1 MQNLLNDAPFEYTTT
16 WKVKSRMKGKANGK
30 RFVAFLLSV
39 AMILSTW
46 AVAFAEESSPAE
58 SSVETQDTEVRSIQ
72 DGEAVSEAGS
82 VQNTEENQPAPVAGE
97 RQLACPLTVHQH
109 TADCYNAEAAL
120 ICGEADYAIHIHN
133 DDCYDAEGSLV
144 CPLSQVEAHE
154 HTEACYEEQQTLVC
168 GMAEEEGHIHDE
180 SCYTRIQ
187 GETICTDESS
197 EHIHSDEC
205 YAWDQ
210 ELTCGMEEN
219 PGHQHSEAC
228 YGTQQVLI
236 CGKEEIIPHTHT
248 EDCRDE
254 NGALICG
261 RLQAAEHV
269 HGEECFK
276 TAANEIALTQIEGAR
291 KVTLPDG
298 NTAYPGEKQTD
309 GTWVAYDAEYSDT
322 QPADATIKVTV
333 TLPTSAVVP
342 EGYKLFI
349 RKVGESED
357 YYPKADAVKDEV
369 SEYNDFQC
377 FRIRWVKVDE
387 NGKSD
392 VKKMPEVLN
401 GEERATIKI
410 EYIGSDNEG
419 KLKGPAGA
427 RKLLIY
433 NSYENGT
440 LKDTLADLVENVT
453 VDGDSY
459 TSFTFH
465 TNGAGPYVFV
475 SKKLEQCYVEALKIQ
490 SVEDGSEP
498 FDSSDTPGN
507 DSGPNNRIVRSYDTI
522 QYNLEA
528 KFGARDQEVT
538 NPNVTMYFELT
549 LSKSATSAR
558 FDTGKMVWL
567 GENYSIE
574 YLDSGGN
581 VIMVEAHNGNIYE
594 PQIDGEGNIA
604 RDSNGF
610 AQADMNKEV
619 YINSKV
625 NGSGAGEL
633 SYKVAAGTGIAK
645 QRLVGWT
652 ELSAKEGQSILVGTQ
667 KFSAAIEV
675 RNADNEEV
683 FLPTF
688 RMWLEGNEENYGPET
703 LNPDNTM
710 APATPQ
716 DGNQIVVAEG
726 SPDAVTV
733 SAGTNFNLQLK
744 KNGDMSYKS
753 WFDFS
758 TGKEV
763 DKTTQAR
770 LDELAM
776 IEENRGK
783 ANPAEFVD
791 ANGQSLPET
800 VKKEYENYR
809 YGRITCYGVT
819 LQLYN
824 ATDNPQTQLSN
835 KNMRGFSL
843 PVGEISFDL
852 NFKSNV
858 TSGKKPFPGSD
869 TEYTP
874 ILWEYNEN
882 VPANTSYS
890 YTYKDPGMGRVTTP
904 SDGLGNS
911 GRNLYWDYEERS
923 SYAKG
928 GGPSNFPN
936 YHRGCY
942 NGGNWQLKDDDGN
955 SVAMDRINQVA
966 GPTVVKGTGAD
977 TSYHFSVSGY
987 DFDFD
992 DYYFPLEDAGNS
1004 GSVTGY
1010 DSYIRCFSAGCI
1022 QVLNVFPRVQ
1032 EQDVVDNELT
1042 VEVSNLELTT
1052 RAGQKLKAEASDSD
1066 KIKHEVNQKDNS
1078 LRDKIEL
1085 YKPGGMTKGN
1095 AFNGLYGGR
1104 EPNNTKEGFLGT
1116 DYWTTAYDCS
1126 AFAGDDIWIMS
1137 YGMRNSGG
1145 DYRTRAMNLLQL
1157 FDSRALSVRD
1167 KASANQETG
1176 KGNEPGEVSFL
1187 YAADPDYPEG
1197 YDTNADGVLAYMNT
1211 VREEDLV
1218 YSTEMPDA
1226 DGYIQ
1231 FGSNQTGKKLKCI
1244 GVLMEIRDCNLLGGK
1259 YQYMRTP
1266 VKVNGKDKELVGK
1279 TVATVNAVRVWSKD
1293 GDMHD
1298 VTWADGQWDEK
1309 EGKNK
1314 LAGYVTQDPEGHM
1327 GELANKDHLTYV
1339 KTEYENGT
1347 QKAETHAGGIQAG
1360 NSLLILG
1367 YEAHVNIGVDN
1378 KTATAKIS
1386 YNQGGGE
1393 TTVNY
1398 RLKNIKT
1405 EVSDKTGQ
1413 TSRPKTTLTVQAV
1426 LDRLNPRDKQ
1436 RISVSEGTY
1445 HMGGEPIGND
1455 PDNPTEI
1462 TFEEGGET
1470 YRVTVYAALD
1480 SEKQSVTFVIGDAP
1494 VGIQLPDIT
1503 FDAEFSEVTALREN
1517 DDITTSV
1524 YISGEGDNRAYDKA
1538 KGNMDDIT
1546 VYVVLGGGTN
1556 LTKSVNVGKIELG
1569 GAIEYTVQYTNSGT
1583 DTLEKVYFYDLL
1595 PLKGDIR
1602 DSDFEGDVI
1611 LRSFNV
1617 TSSESPAGFA
1627 QAQVYYSTIEYWE
1640 LYNKVSVFGGTKD
1653 ASGNVTGMNEE
1664 KVEYMLK
1671 EEVCSHPHK
1680 MKFFNPLGAVDDKGV
1695 FKYDTSISGDVETL
1709 MSQVRGVYV
1718 KAENLKGGQTITMT
1732 FNVQTKE
1739 NEPGD
1744 WYRNVSNSWIAGSQ
1758 LPPLTSNRVGTV
1770 AVGRRISG
1778 VVWYDKNLN
1787 GIRDDNEKLLDG
1799 VDVTLFKKNARTG
1812 KYEICEKAVD
1822 TDATGSQLANP
1833 VDTADGGAYT
1843 FDRLAA
1849 GDYIVAFSG
1858 EKLKSYTGA
1867 TVYQQNGKNDSNTS
1881 DGQVIDGSQWE
1892 AADGIDKNVYA
1903 YYIKYT
1909 VDSEAMNLHTIEDIR
1924 KGTVTLKNYVEDFS
1938 NQDLGLVISGPQMP
1952 DTGGEGTLAYI
1963 VGGMLLMIFAGSAW
1977 EITRRR
1983 KQSR

>member
-1 MQNLLNDAPFEYTTT
+1 
-16 WKVKSRMKGKANGK
+16 MKGKANGK
-30 RFVAFLLSV
+30 RFIAFLLSV

-72 DGEAVSEAGS
+72 DGEAASEAGS
-82 VQNTEENQPAPVAGE
+82 VQNTEENQPTPEAGE

-133 DDCYDAEGSLV
+133 DDCYDTEGNLV
-144 CPLSQVEAHE
+144 CPLPQVEAHE

-180 SCYTRIQ
+180 SCYTRTQ

-205 YAWDQ
+205 YAWGQ

-219 PGHQHSEAC
+219 PGHQHGEAC

-276 TAANEIALTQIEGAR
+276 TAANEIALTQTEGDGA
-291 KVTLPDG
+291 VTLPD
-298 NTAYPGEKQTD
+298 NNIAYPGKEQAD
-309 GTWVAYDAEYSDT
+309 GTWVAYDVAYSDP
-322 QPADATIKVTV
+322 QPANATIKVTV
-333 TLPTSAVVP
+333 TLPKGVKAP
-342 EGYKLFI
+342 AGYKLFI
-349 RKVGESED
+349 RKVGASEP

-377 FRIRWVKVDE
+377 FRIRWVTVDE

-392 VKKMPEVLN
+392 VMTMDKVLGQQGN
-401 GEERATIKI
+401 ATIRI
-410 EYIGSDNEG
+410 EYLGPSDGG

-433 NSYENGT
+433 NSYEDGT

-459 TSFTFH
+459 TSFTFR

-475 SKKLEQCYVEALKIQ
+475 SKKLEQGYIQALEIQ
-490 SVEDGSEP
+490 SLDDGSNP
-498 FDSSDTPGN
+498 FDFSDEPGN
-507 DSGPNNRIVRSYDTI
+507 DSGPHNRRVRSYDTI
-522 QYNLEA
+522 QYRLEA
-528 KFGARDQEVT
+528 KTGAREQNIIAREVT
-538 NPNVTMYFELT
+538 AYFELT

-558 FDTGKMVWL
+558 FDTSKMLEL

-574 YLDSGGN
+574 YLDKDGN
-581 VIMVEAHNGNIYE
+581 VIMIGAHNGLIYE
-594 PQIDGEGNIA
+594 PQKDAEGHIV

-610 AQADMNKEV
+610 AQADENKPV
-619 YINSKV
+619 STNSKV

-645 QRLVGWT
+645 QRMVGWVKM
-652 ELSAKEGQSILVGTQ
+652 LAKEGENILESTRS
-667 KFSAAIEV
+667 FTAAIEV
-675 RNADNEEV
+675 RNADNGEV

-703 LNPDNTM
+703 RNTADNTLL
-710 APATPQ
+710 PAIPN
-716 DGNQIVVAEG
+716 DGNQIVIEQG
-726 SPDAVTV
+726 SEYAVIV

-763 DKTTQAR
+763 DKTTQAK

-776 IEENRGK
+776 IKENRGK
-783 ANPAEFVD
+783 ANPADFVD
-791 ANGQSLPET
+791 ADGQRLPEA

-824 ATDNPQTQLSN
+824 KTDNSAAQVTDKGMKGL
-835 KNMRGFSL
+835 SL

-882 VPANTSYS
+882 VPANTSYR
-890 YTYKDPGMGRVTTP
+890 YTYKDPGVGTVATP
-904 SDGLGNS
+904 NDGLGNS

-928 GGPSNFPN
+928 AAPSSFPS
-936 YHRGCY
+936 YHDGCY
-942 NGGNWQLKDDDGN
+942 NGGSWQLKDVSGN
-955 SVAMDRINQVA
+955 PVTGASINQVA
-966 GPTVVKGTGAD
+966 GPTVVGGTGED

-992 DYYFPLEDAGNS
+992 NYNFPLRDAGNS
-1004 GSVTGY
+1004 SNVTGY

-1032 EQDVVDNELT
+1032 EQGVVDNELT
-1042 VEVSNLELTT
+1042 VKVSNLKLTT
-1052 RAGQKLKAEASDSD
+1052 RAGQELKAETSDSD
-1066 KIKHEVNQKDNS
+1066 KIKHEVNQNDNS
-1078 LRDKIEL
+1078 LRDKIDL

-1095 AFNGLYGGR
+1095 AFNGLYKGYP
-1104 EPNNTKEGFLGT
+1104 PNSTNEGFLGT

-1157 FDSRALSVRD
+1157 FDSRALSIRNNNGHEV
-1167 KASANQETG
+1167 SVIQNTG
-1176 KGNEPGEVSFL
+1176 TGNEPGTVSFL
-1187 YAADPDYPEG
+1187 YAADPDYPKG

-1231 FGSNQTGKKLKCI
+1231 FGPEQTGKKLKCI
-1244 GVLMEIRDCNLLGGK
+1244 GVLMEIRGCNLLGGK

-1279 TVATVNAVRVWSKD
+1279 TVATVNAVRVWSKE
-1293 GDMHD
+1293 GDMHN
-1298 VTWADGQWDEK
+1298 VTWADGKWNETK
-1309 EGKNK
+1309 GKNE
-1314 LAGYVTQDPEGHM
+1314 LTGYATQDPEGHM
-1327 GELANKDHLTYV
+1327 GELANGGNLTYV

-1347 QKAETHAGGIQAG
+1347 QKAGTHAGGIQAG

-1367 YEAHVNIGVDN
+1367 YEANVNIGVDN
-1378 KTATAKIS
+1378 KPNTAKIS
-1386 YNQGGGE
+1386 YNQSSGE

-1398 RLKNIKT
+1398 RLENIKT

-1413 TSRPKTTLTVQAV
+1413 TSRPLTKLTVRAV
-1426 LDRLNPRDKQ
+1426 LDRLNPRDEQ
-1436 RISVSEGTY
+1436 RIPVSEGTY
-1445 HMGGEPIGND
+1445 HMGGKPIGND
-1455 PDNPTEI
+1455 PDKPTEI

-1470 YRVTVYAALD
+1470 YRITVYAALD
-1480 SEKQSVTFVIGDAP
+1480 STKQSVTFVIGNAP
-1494 VGIQLPDIT
+1494 VGMELPDIT
-1503 FDAEFSEVTALREN
+1503 FDAQFSEVTALKEN
-1517 DDITTSV
+1517 DDIMTSV
-1524 YISGEGDNRAYDKA
+1524 YISGEGDNRAYDTA

-1556 LTKSVNVGKIELG
+1556 LTKSVDVEKIELG
-1569 GAIEYTVQYTNSGT
+1569 GAIEYTVKYTNSGT
-1583 DTLEKVYFYDLL
+1583 ETIRKVYFYDLL
-1595 PLKGDIR
+1595 PFKGDIR
-1602 DSDFEGDVI
+1602 DSDFSGDVI

-1627 QAQVYYSTIEYWE
+1627 QAQVYYSTIEYGE
-1640 LYNKVSVFGGTKD
+1640 LYEKVSVFGGTKD
-1653 ASGNVTGMNEE
+1653 AAGNVTGMDETAVEKMLTEE
-1664 KVEYMLK
+1664 ECEHGIKY
-1671 EEVCSHPHK
+1671 
-1680 MKFFNPLGAVDDKGV
+1680 FNPLGAVNDEGKFVYDPSLTGV
-1695 FKYDTSISGDVETL
+1695 TEQRLSEI
-1709 MSQVRGVYV
+1709 RGVYV
-1718 KAENLKGGQTITMT
+1718 KAEELKGGQTITMT
-1732 FNVQTKE
+1732 FTVQTKE

-1744 WYRNVSNSWIAGSQ
+1744 WYRNVSNSWIVGSK
-1758 LPPLTSNRVGTV
+1758 LPPLTSNRVQTV

-1799 VDVTLFKKNARTG
+1799 VDVTLFKKNAGTE
-1812 KYEICEKAVD
+1812 KYEICREAVD
-1822 TDATGSQLANP
+1822 TDATGSPLANP
-1833 VDTADGGAYT
+1833 VDTTGEGAYA

-1858 EKLKSYTGA
+1858 DKLESYTGA

-1881 DGQVIDGSQWE
+1881 DGQVIDGSEWKT
-1892 AADGIDKNVYA
+1892 ADGIDKNAYA

-1909 VDSEAMNLHTIEDIR
+1909 VGSEAMNLHTIEDIR
-1924 KGTVTLKNYVEDFS
+1924 KNPNMLKDYVEDFR

-1952 DTGGEGTLAYI
+1952 DTGGPGTLAYI

-1977 EITRRR
+1977 GITRRR
-1983 KQSR
+1983 KHSR

>member
-1 MQNLLNDAPFEYTTT
+1 
-16 WKVKSRMKGKANGK
+16 MKGKANGK
-30 RFVAFLLSV
+30 RFIAFLLSV

-72 DGEAVSEAGS
+72 DGEAASEAGS
-82 VQNTEENQPAPVAGE
+82 VQNTEENQPAPEAGE

-133 DDCYDAEGSLV
+133 DDCYDTEGNLV
-144 CPLSQVEAHE
+144 CPLPQVEAHE

-180 SCYTRIQ
+180 ACYTRTQ
-187 GETICTDESS
+187 GEIICTDESS

-205 YAWDQ
+205 YAWGQ

-219 PGHQHSEAC
+219 PGHQHGEAC

-276 TAANEIALTQIEGAR
+276 TAANEIALTQTEGDGA
-291 KVTLPDG
+291 VTLPDD
-298 NTAYPGEKQTD
+298 NIAYPGKEQAD
-309 GTWVAYDAEYSDT
+309 GTWVAYDVAYSEP
-322 QPADATIKVTV
+322 QPANATIKVTV
-333 TLPTSAVVP
+333 TLPKGVKAP
-342 EGYKLFI
+342 AGYKLFI
-349 RKVGESED
+349 RKVGASEP

-377 FRIRWVKVDE
+377 FRIRWVTVDE

-392 VKKMPEVLN
+392 VMTMDKVLGQQGN
-401 GEERATIKI
+401 ATIRI
-410 EYIGSDNEG
+410 EYLGPSDGG

-433 NSYENGT
+433 NSNENGT

-453 VDGDSY
+453 VDGDFY

-475 SKKLEQCYVEALKIQ
+475 SKKLELCYVDTLLIETMT
-490 SVEDGSEP
+490 DGSKP
-498 FDSSDTPGN
+498 FDLSDTPGN
-507 DSGPNNRIVRSYDTI
+507 DSSPNNRKVRSYDTI
-522 QYNLEA
+522 EYNLGA
-528 KFGARDQEVT
+528 KFAARDKAVIADKVT
-538 NPNVTMYFELT
+538 VYFELI

-558 FDTGKMVWL
+558 FDTSKMTWVE
-567 GENYSIE
+567 ENYSIE
-574 YLDSGGN
+574 YLDKNDN
-581 VIMVEAHNGNIYE
+581 VIMVEAHNGKIYE
-594 PQIDGEGNIA
+594 PLKDGEGNIV
-604 RDSNGF
+604 RDGNGF
-610 AQADMNKEV
+610 AQADMEKEV

-633 SYKVAAGTGIAK
+633 SYKVATGTGIAK
-645 QRLVGWT
+645 QRMVGWT
-652 ELSAKEGQSILVGTQ
+652 KLSANEGQSILSGTQ
-667 KFSAAIEV
+667 NFRTAIEV
-675 RNADNEEV
+675 RNADNGEV

-703 LNPDNTM
+703 LNPTDNTM
-710 APATPQ
+710 HPATPH
-716 DGNQIVVAEG
+716 DGNRIVVESG
-726 SPDAVTV
+726 SEYAVTV

-763 DKTTQAR
+763 DEATQAK

-783 ANPAEFVD
+783 ANPADFVD
-791 ANGQSLPET
+791 ANKQPLS
-800 VKKEYENYR
+800 KADKEKYENYR

-824 ATDNPQTQLSN
+824 KTDNPAAQVTE
-835 KNMRGFSL
+835 KNMKGFSL

-858 TSGKKPFPGSD
+858 TSGQNSFPGSD

-882 VPANTSYS
+882 VPANNSYK
-890 YTYKDPGMGRVTTP
+890 YTYKDPGVGLVATP

-928 GGPSNFPN
+928 GAPSSFPS
-936 YHRGCY
+936 YHDGCY
-942 NGGNWQLKDDDGN
+942 NGGNWQLKDGSGN
-955 SVAMDRINQVA
+955 PVTGDSINQVA
-966 GPTVVKGTGAD
+966 GPTVVGGTGED

-992 DYYFPLEDAGNS
+992 NYYFPLRDAGNS
-1004 GSVTGY
+1004 SNVTGY

-1032 EQDVVDNELT
+1032 KQSVVDNELT
-1042 VEVSNLELTT
+1042 VKVSNLKLTT
-1052 RAGQKLKAEASDSD
+1052 RAGQELKAEASDSD
-1066 KIKHEVNQKDNS
+1066 KIKHEVNKKDNS
-1078 LRDKIEL
+1078 LRDKIDL

-1095 AFNGLYGGR
+1095 AFNGLYEGR
-1104 EPNNTKEGFLGT
+1104 EPNSTNEGFLGT
-1116 DYWTTAYDCS
+1116 NYWTTAYDCS

-1157 FDSRALSVRD
+1157 FDSRALSIR
-1167 KASANQETG
+1167 KEASANQETG

-1197 YDTNADGVLAYMNT
+1197 YDTNKEGVLAYMNT

-1218 YSTEMPDA
+1218 YSTKMPDE
-1226 DGYIQ
+1226 DGCIQ
-1231 FGSNQTGKKLKCI
+1231 FGPEQTGKKLKCI

-1259 YQYMRTP
+1259 YQYMRIP
-1266 VKVNGKDKELVGK
+1266 VKVNGKDPELVGK
-1279 TVATVNAVRVWSKD
+1279 TVATVNAVRVWSKA
-1293 GDMHD
+1293 GDMSGI
-1298 VTWADGQWDEK
+1298 TWAN
-1309 EGKNK
+1309 GKWNEAK
-1314 LAGYVTQDPEGHM
+1314 RKNELEDYVDQNQADPGVTGYE
-1327 GELANKDHLTYV
+1327 GELANKGNLIYV

-1347 QKAETHAGGIQAG
+1347 QKAGTHAGGVHAG

-1367 YEAHVNIGVDN
+1367 YEANVNIGVDN
-1378 KTATAKIS
+1378 KPDNVKIS
-1386 YNQGGGE
+1386 YNQAGGE

-1398 RLKNIKT
+1398 RLRNIKT
-1405 EVSDKTGQ
+1405 EVSAKTGQ
-1413 TSRPKTTLTVQAV
+1413 TTRPLTTLTVQAV

-1445 HMGGEPIGND
+1445 YMNGIPIGND
-1455 PDNPTEI
+1455 PDKPIEI

-1470 YRVTVYAALD
+1470 YSITVYAALD
-1480 SEKQSVTFVIGDAP
+1480 STKQSVTFVIGKAP

-1503 FDAEFSEVTALREN
+1503 FDAQFSEVTALQEN
-1517 DDITTSV
+1517 DAITTSV

-1546 VYVVLGGGTN
+1546 AYVVLGGGTN
-1556 LTKSVNVGKIELG
+1556 LTKSVDVEKIELG
-1569 GAIEYTVQYTNSGT
+1569 GAIKYTVQYTNSGT
-1583 DTLEKVYFYDLL
+1583 ETLRKVYFYDLL
-1595 PLKGDIR
+1595 PFKGDIR
-1602 DSDFEGDVI
+1602 DSDFSGDVI

-1617 TSSESPAGFA
+1617 TSSESDGGFA
-1627 QAQVYYSTIEYWE
+1627 KAQVYYSTIKYDE

-1653 ASGNVTGMNEE
+1653 STGNVTGMNEDA
-1664 KVEYMLK
+1664 VEDMLAG
-1671 EEVCSHPHK
+1671 EECEHNI
-1680 MKFFNPLGAVDDKGV
+1680 KFFEPLGEVDKTGD
-1695 FKYDTSISGDVETL
+1695 FKYNTISGDLGTL

-1718 KAENLKGGQTITMT
+1718 KAEELKGGQTITMT
-1732 FNVQTKE
+1732 FTVQTKE

-1758 LPPLTSNRVGTV
+1758 LPPLTSNRVQTV

-1799 VDVTLFKKNARTG
+1799 VDVTLFKKDEKTE
-1812 KYEICEKAVD
+1812 KYEICTEAVD
-1822 TDATGSQLANP
+1822 TDATGTKLANP
-1833 VDTADGGAYT
+1833 VDTTGEGAYA

-1858 EKLKSYTGA
+1858 DKLESYTGA
-1867 TVYQQNGKNDSNTS
+1867 TVYQQNGKNDSDTS
-1881 DGQVIDGSQWE
+1881 DGQVIDGSEWKT
-1892 AADGIDKNVYA
+1892 ADGIDKTKYA
-1903 YYIKYT
+1903 YYIKYS
-1909 VDSEAMNLHTIEDIR
+1909 VNSEAMYLHTIEEIR
-1924 KGTVTLKNYVEDFS
+1924 KNPNMLKDYVEDFR

-1952 DTGGEGTLAYI
+1952 DTGGPGTLAYI

-1977 EITRRR
+1977 GITRRR
-1983 KQSR
+1983 KHSR

>member
-1 MQNLLNDAPFEYTTT
+1 
-16 WKVKSRMKGKANGK
+16 MKGKANGK
-30 RFVAFLLSV
+30 RFIAFLLSV

-72 DGEAVSEAGS
+72 DGEAASEAGS

-109 TADCYNAEAAL
+109 TAECYNAETAL

-133 DDCYDAEGSLV
+133 DDCYDTEGNLV
-144 CPLSQVEAHE
+144 CPLPQVEAHE

-180 SCYTRIQ
+180 SCYTRTQ
-187 GETICTDESS
+187 GEIICTDESS

-205 YAWDQ
+205 YAWGQ

-276 TAANEIALTQIEGAR
+276 TAANEIALAQTEGDGA
-291 KVTLPDG
+291 VTLPDG
-298 NTAYPGEKQTD
+298 NTAYPGARQAD
-309 GTWVAYDAEYSDT
+309 GTWVAYDVAYSEP
-322 QPADATIKVTV
+322 QPANATIKVTV

-349 RKVGESED
+349 RKVGENED

-377 FRIRWVKVDE
+377 FRIRWVTVDE

-392 VKKMPEVLN
+392 VMTMDKVLT
-401 GEERATIKI
+401 GEERAIIRI
-410 EYIGSDNEG
+410 EYLGPNNGG

-433 NSYENGT
+433 NSYENGK

-453 VDGDSY
+453 VDGDFY
-459 TSFTFH
+459 TSFTFR

-475 SKKLEQCYVEALKIQ
+475 SKKLEKCYIEALEIKTMQ
-490 SVEDGSEP
+490 DGSEP
-498 FDSSDTPGN
+498 FDSKDMPGN

-522 QYNLEA
+522 QYNLGA
-528 KFGARDQEVT
+528 KFATREQDIVANEVT
-538 NPNVTMYFELT
+538 AYFELI

-558 FDTGKMVWL
+558 FDTSKML
-567 GENYSIE
+567 KYGENYSIE
-574 YLDSGGN
+574 YLDKDDN
-581 VIMVEAHNGNIYE
+581 VIMIGGHNGLIYE
-594 PQIDGEGNIA
+594 PKKDAEGNIV
-604 RDSNGF
+604 RDGNGF
-610 AQADMNKEV
+610 AQADTNKV
-619 YINSKV
+619 VTINSKV

-633 SYKVAAGTGIAK
+633 SYKVASGTGIAK
-645 QRLVGWT
+645 QRMVGWVKLSTT
-652 ELSAKEGQSILVGTQ
+652 EGDNILEGTQ
-667 KFSAAIEV
+667 DFPAAIEV
-675 RNADNEEV
+675 RNADNGEV

-703 LNPDNTM
+703 RNTADNTLR
-710 APATPQ
+710 PAIPN
-716 DGNQIVVAEG
+716 DGNQIVIEQG
-726 SPDAVTV
+726 SAYAVTV

-763 DKTTQAR
+763 DKTTQAK

-776 IEENRGK
+776 IEGNRGK
-783 ANPAEFVD
+783 ANPADFVD
-791 ANGQSLPET
+791 ADGQPLPEA

-824 ATDNPQTQLSN
+824 KTDNPAAQVTE
-835 KNMRGFSL
+835 KNMKGLSL

-858 TSGKKPFPGSD
+858 TTGGQGFDGSE

-882 VPANTSYS
+882 VPANTSYK
-890 YTYKDPGMGRVTTP
+890 YTYEDPDMGTVATP

-928 GGPSNFPN
+928 AAPSSFPS
-936 YHRGCY
+936 YHDGCY
-942 NGGNWQLKDDDGN
+942 NGGNWQLKDGGGD
-955 SVAMDRINQVA
+955 SVTGDTINQVA
-966 GPTVVKGTGAD
+966 GPTVVGGTGED

-992 DYYFPLEDAGNS
+992 NYNFPLRDAGNS
-1004 GSVTGY
+1004 SNVTGY

-1032 EQDVVDNELT
+1032 KQSVVDNELT
-1042 VEVSNLELTT
+1042 VKVSNLKLTT
-1052 RAGQKLKAEASDSD
+1052 RAGQELKAEASDSD
-1066 KIKHEVNQKDNS
+1066 KIKHEVNKKDNS
-1078 LRDKIEL
+1078 LRDKIDL

-1095 AFNGLYGGR
+1095 AFNGLYEGR
-1104 EPNNTKEGFLGT
+1104 EPNSTNEGFLGT
-1116 DYWTTAYDCS
+1116 NYWTTAYDCS

-1157 FDSRALSVRD
+1157 FDSRALSIR
-1167 KASANQETG
+1167 KEASANQETG

-1197 YDTNADGVLAYMNT
+1197 YDTNKEGVLAYMNT

-1218 YSTEMPDA
+1218 YSTEMPDE
-1226 DGYIQ
+1226 DGCIQ
-1231 FGSNQTGKKLKCI
+1231 FGPEQTGKKLKCI

-1259 YQYMRTP
+1259 YQYMRIP
-1266 VKVNGKDKELVGK
+1266 VKVNGNDKELVGK
-1279 TVATVNAVRVWSKD
+1279 TVATVNAVRVWSKE
-1293 GDMHD
+1293 GDMHGI
-1298 VTWADGQWDEK
+1298 TWANGVWNETK
-1309 EGKNK
+1309 GKNELK
-1314 LAGYVTQDPEGHM
+1314 DYVDQNQADPGVTGYE
-1327 GELANKDHLTYV
+1327 GELANKGNLIYV

-1347 QKAETHAGGIQAG
+1347 QKAGTHAGGVHAG

-1367 YEAHVNIGVDN
+1367 YEAHVDIAVDN
-1378 KTATAKIS
+1378 KPNTAKIS
-1386 YNQGGGE
+1386 YNQAGGE

-1405 EVSDKTGQ
+1405 EVSAKTGQ
-1413 TSRPKTTLTVQAV
+1413 TSRPFTTLTVRAV
-1426 LDRLNPRDKQ
+1426 LDRLNPRDEQ

-1445 HMGGEPIGND
+1445 HMGGKPIGND
-1455 PDNPTEI
+1455 PDKPTEI

-1470 YRVTVYAALD
+1470 YRITVYAALD
-1480 SEKQSVTFVIGDAP
+1480 STKQSVTFVIGNAP
-1494 VGIQLPDIT
+1494 VGMKLPDIT
-1503 FDAEFSEVTALREN
+1503 FDAQFSEVTALREN
-1517 DDITTSV
+1517 DAIKTSA
-1524 YISGEGDNRAYDKA
+1524 YISGEGDNRAYDTA
-1538 KGNMDDIT
+1538 KGNMADIT
-1546 VYVVLGGGTN
+1546 AYVILGGGTN
-1556 LTKSVNVGKIELG
+1556 LTKSVNVEKIELG
-1569 GAIEYTVQYTNSGT
+1569 GAIEYTVKYTNSGT
-1583 DTLEKVYFYDLL
+1583 ETLERVYFYDLL
-1595 PLKGDIR
+1595 PFKGDIR
-1602 DSDFEGDVI
+1602 DSDFSGDVI

-1617 TSSESPAGFA
+1617 TSSNSPAGFA
-1627 QAQVYYSTIEYWE
+1627 EAQVYYSTIEYGE
-1640 LYNKVSVFGGTKD
+1640 LYEKVSVFGGTKD
-1653 ASGNVTGMNEE
+1653 AAGNVTGMDEYAVEKMLTEE
-1664 KVEYMLK
+1664 ECEHGIKY
-1671 EEVCSHPHK
+1671 
-1680 MKFFNPLGAVDDKGV
+1680 FNPLGAVNDEGKFVYDPSLTGV
-1695 FKYDTSISGDVETL
+1695 TEQRLSEI
-1709 MSQVRGVYV
+1709 RGVYV
-1718 KAENLKGGQTITMT
+1718 KAEELKGGQTITMT
-1732 FNVQTKE
+1732 FTVQTKE

-1744 WYRNVSNSWIAGSQ
+1744 WYRNVSNSWIVGSK
-1758 LPPLTSNRVGTV
+1758 LPPLTSNRVQTV

-1799 VDVTLFKKNARTG
+1799 VDVTLFKKNAGTE
-1812 KYEICEKAVD
+1812 KYEICTEAVD
-1822 TDATGSQLANP
+1822 TDATVSPSPNPLANP
-1833 VDTADGGAYT
+1833 VKTAEEGAYT
-1843 FDRLAA
+1843 FDRLKA

-1858 EKLKSYTGA
+1858 GKLESYTGA
-1867 TVYQQNGKNDSNTS
+1867 TVYQQNGKNDSDTS
-1881 DGQVIDGSQWE
+1881 DGQVVAGSEWK
-1892 AADGIDKNVYA
+1892 ADGIDKTKYA
-1903 YYIKYT
+1903 YYIKYS
-1909 VDSEAMNLHTIEDIR
+1909 VNSEAMNLHTIEEIR
-1924 KGTVTLKNYVEDFS
+1924 KNPNMLKDYVEDFR

-1952 DTGGEGTLAYI
+1952 DTGGPGTLAYI

-1977 EITRRR
+1977 GITRRR
-1983 KQSR
+1983 KYSR